1 MVLRHEPCRGGR
13 FTIALVAIVMPSSET
28 DSRGWTTTRMPEHPL
43 GLNLA
48 RIVERL
54 TTDPRGWRV
63 DELRQELRIA
73 DRTYRKY
80 KRLLTQFSPWASQG
94 RSRLEEV
101 EEEGQRWLRLRSAAE
116 EEDPALDALLARLT
130 AFHLARQLFAV
141 VGERELERP
150 LHSAL
155 QELFADHRPRRLAT
169 VAHLE
174 KRLLQILHVA
184 PDAPKDYSQH
194 TTTVKEILRALVYSR
209 RLKMTY
215 ASASSDLRS
224 HEIEPLTLALYRGG
238 LYLFARYSGHPR
250 VYNFVVDRIRAV
262 ERMMG
267 PGGSF
272 TYPSPQDYSPSRFMH
287 DAFGIF
293 VRDRAG
299 TPKQRVELVFAAVPW
314 LNAYLRERTWH
325 ASQQFEDLPD
335 GRLRLSFEV
344 GSLEEVIPW
353 VRGFGGQVEVIG
365 PPALIEGVA
374 PAAPTPAPARRA
386 RGRRGD

>member
-1 MVLRHEPCRGGR
+1 
-13 FTIALVAIVMPSSET
+13 
-28 DSRGWTTTRMPEHPL
+28 MPENPL

-54 TTDPRGWRV
+54 STDPRGWAVVEIQR
-63 DELRQELRIA
+63 ELKIA

-80 KRLLTQFSPWASQG
+80 KRLLLDFTPWKQDG

-101 EEEGQRWLRLRSAAE
+101 EEDGQRWLRLRALND
-116 EEDPALDALLARLT
+116 EEDPALDALVSRLT

-150 LHSAL
+150 LHVAL
-155 QELFADHRPRRLAT
+155 QEVFAEQRQRRLAT
-169 VAHLE
+169 VAQLE

-194 TTTVKEILRALVYSR
+194 THVVQEILRGLVYAR
-209 RLKMTY
+209 RLKMVY
-215 ASASSDLRS
+215 ASATSEERT

-238 LYLFARYSGHPR
+238 LHLFARYVDYPR
-250 VYNFVVDRIRAV
+250 VYNFVVDRIRSV
-262 ERMMG
+262 ERLMG
-267 PGGSF
+267 PGSAF
-272 TYPSPQDYSPSRFMH
+272 AYPAPKDYHPAQFMR

-293 VRDRAG
+293 VKGKGGNG
-299 TPKQRVELVFAAVPW
+299 TQPVELVFSEVPW
-314 LNAYLRERTWH
+314 LKQYLRERTWH

-335 GRLRLSFEV
+335 GRLRMRFEV

-353 VRGFGGQVEVIG
+353 VRGFGKNVEVVG
-365 PPALIEGVA
+365 PAGLLEA
-374 PAAPTPAPARRA
+374 SEAASQSRSLASRQRTRK
-386 RGRRGD
+386 GR